1 MAAAPPGKALGTPR
15 YDDRVDVDPGLDA
28 GDVVRILGRSL
39 AYVWPHRRLFGLKFL
54 LMLGGFAPA
63 LVAPWPLKILIDH
76 VAIERPLAEAD
87 VRFPPF
93 MAPFLDA
100 IANLDVGGLLL
111 ATLGLLAALVAVFG
125 TGVGETRGNFAFL
138 AQGQDTATQSE
149 NMISAGWSIAGG
161 FWGLADLLCN
171 IRLVQRVTDSLRTQ
185 LFDRLVRL
193 PMPVLD
199 DQRIGDGVYRTM
211 YDAPAIQGICF
222 DLTLMPAVSLLG
234 AVVAVVIMHYS
245 YGDVVPELVWLAVA
259 TMPAAF
265 LFTAPLAGWARSA
278 SQASRAA
285 GTATTNRVEEDMANI
300 AAVQSH
306 GAEGRARRGFARA
319 SAESFRRYRH
329 IVVVNIGIE
338 AASSMAMLALG
349 IWAFLLVTDRVVAGE
364 LLPGSFLV
372 VLGQFVTVA
381 GAAITC
387 GRLWV
392 DFQGNAAGVR
402 RVFFFLDLQR
412 EPEGASARAGGA
424 LPARPP
430 RWNRRTAVDA
440 GPATLPIG
448 EIAFEGVGFAYDGSI
463 AQGDGFAQETRPTLA
478 DVSFRARAGQLVAV
492 VGPTGAGKTTLAYMI
507 PRFLEPTAGRVLIDR
522 VDASTL
528 PRDEL
533 RARATY
539 IFQEHMFFASSIAD
553 NLRLGRP
560 GASDDEVRAAARAAG
575 ADDFVQALPAG
586 YQTVLG
592 RDGDT
597 LSVGQK
603 QRLSIARGLLRETP
617 VLILDEPTAALD
629 PESERAVVATLAAR
643 KHRRLVFVIA
653 HRLTTIA
660 SADRVLFLEQGR
672 IAEQGPPQE
681 LRRRDGPFRRFLAL
695 QEG

>member
-1 MAAAPPGKALGTPR
+1 MAATAPQSAPRTPR
-15 YDDRVDVDPGLDA
+15 YDDRIDVDPTLA
-28 GDVVRILGRSL
+28 AADVLRILRRSL
-39 AYVWPHRRLFGLKFL
+39 AYIWPHRRLFGLKFL
-54 LMLGGFAPA
+54 LMLGSFAPA
-63 LVAPWPLKILIDH
+63 LVAPWPLKILVDH
-76 VAIERPLAEAD
+76 VVVERPLAEAD

-100 IANLDVGGLLL
+100 IADLDTSDVLL
-111 ATLGLLAALVAVFG
+111 ATLGLLVALVAIFG
-125 TGVGETRGNFAFL
+125 TGVGETRGNLAFL

-149 NMISAGWSIAGG
+149 NMISAGWSMAGG
-161 FWGLADLLCN
+161 VWGLADLLCN
-171 IRLVQRVTDSLRTQ
+171 IRLVQRVTDGLRTE

-222 DLTLMPAVSLLG
+222 DITLMPAVALLG
-234 AVVAVVIMHYS
+234 AVVSVVVMHYS
-245 YGDVVPELVWLAVA
+245 YGDAIPELVWLAVA

-265 LFTAPLAGWARSA
+265 LFTAPLAGWARAA

-285 GTATTNRVEEDMANI
+285 GTATTNRVEEDVANI

-306 GAEGRARRGFARA
+306 GVEGRSRRGFARA

-338 AASSMAMLALG
+338 ATSSLALLALG

-372 VLGQFVTVA
+372 VLAQFGAVA
-381 GAAITC
+381 GAAITF

-402 RVFFFLDLQR
+402 RVFFFLDLHG
-412 EPEGASARAGGA
+412 EPGGGLEDGKAPSAAKPARQSGTIAARAG
-424 LPARPP
+424 PQTP
-430 RWNRRTAVDA
+430 
-440 GPATLPIG
+440 LPIA
-448 EIAFEGVGFAYDGSI
+448 EIAFEGVGFAY
-463 AQGDGFAQETRPTLA
+463 GDGERPTLA
-478 DVSFRARAGQLVAV
+478 DVSFRAAAGQLVAI

-507 PRFLEPTAGRVLIDR
+507 PRFLDPTAGRLLIDG
-522 VDASTL
+522 VDARTL
-528 PRDEL
+528 SRDAL
-533 RARATY
+533 RARVTY
-539 IFQEHMFFASSIAD
+539 IFQEHMFFAASIAD
-553 NLRLGRP
+553 NVRLGRP
-560 GASDDEVRAAARAAG
+560 AANDDQVRRAVQAAG
-575 ADDFVQALPAG
+575 ADGFVQALPDG
-586 YQTVLG
+586 DQTVLG

-643 KHRRLVFVIA
+643 KQQRLVFVIA
-653 HRLTTIA
+653 HRLSTIA
-660 SADRVLFLEQGR
+660 SADWVLFLEQGR

-681 LRRRDGPFRRFLAL
+681 LRRRDGPFRRFVAL

>member
-1 MAAAPPGKALGTPR
+1 MAATAARSPPR
-15 YDDRVDVDPGLDA
+15 YDDRIDVDPTLA
-28 GDVVRILGRSL
+28 AADVLRILRRSL
-39 AYVWPHRRLFGLKFL
+39 AYIRPHWRLFGLKFL
-54 LMLGGFAPA
+54 LMLGSFAPA

-76 VAIERPLAEAD
+76 VVVERPLAEAD

-100 IANLDVGGLLL
+100 IANLDTSDVLL
-111 ATLGLLAALVAVFG
+111 ATLGLLVALVAVFG
-125 TGVGETRGNFAFL
+125 TGVGETRGNLAFL

-149 NMISAGWSIAGG
+149 NMISAGWSMAGG
-161 FWGLADLLCN
+161 LWGLADLLCN
-171 IRLVQRVTDSLRTQ
+171 IRLVQRVTDSLRTE

-222 DLTLMPAVSLLG
+222 DITLMPAVALLG
-234 AVVAVVIMHYS
+234 AVVSVVVMHYS
-245 YGDVVPELVWLAVA
+245 YGDVIPELVWLAVA

-285 GTATTNRVEEDMANI
+285 GTATTNRVEEDVANV

-306 GAEGRARRGFARA
+306 GAEARSRRGFARA

-338 AASSMAMLALG
+338 ATSSLALLALG

-372 VLGQFVTVA
+372 VLAQFGAVA
-381 GAAITC
+381 GAAITF

-402 RVFFFLDLQR
+402 RVFFFLDLHG
-412 EPEGASARAGGA
+412 EPAGDSDGGPEESSAPLAA
-424 LPARPP
+424 KPARRDGDPSAP
-430 RWNRRTAVDA
+430 
-440 GPATLPIG
+440 LPIA
-448 EIAFEGVGFAYDGSI
+448 EIAFEGVGFDYG
-463 AQGDGFAQETRPTLA
+463 GDSERPTLA
-478 DVSFRARAGQLVAV
+478 DISFRAAAGQLVAI

-507 PRFLEPTAGRVLIDR
+507 PRFLDPTAGRLLIDG
-522 VDASTL
+522 VDARTL
-528 PRDEL
+528 PRDAL
-533 RARATY
+533 RARVTY
-539 IFQEHMFFASSIAD
+539 IFQEHMFFAASIAD
-553 NLRLGRP
+553 NVRLGRP
-560 GASDDEVRAAARAAG
+560 AADDDQVRRAVQAAG
-575 ADDFVQALPAG
+575 ADGFVQALPDG
-586 YQTVLG
+586 DQTVLG

-617 VLILDEPTAALD
+617 VLVLDEPTAALD
-629 PESERAVVATLAAR
+629 PASERAVVATLAAS
-643 KHRRLVFVIA
+643 KQQRLVFVIA

-660 SADRVLFLEQGR
+660 SADWVLFLDQGR

-681 LRRRDGPFRRFLAL
+681 LRRRDGPFRRFLGL
-695 QEG
+695 QQG

>member
-1 MAAAPPGKALGTPR
+1 MAATAPESAPNAPV
-15 YDDRVDVDPGLDA
+15 YDDRIDVDPTLA
-28 GDVVRILGRSL
+28 AADVLRILRRSL
-39 AYVWPHRRLFGLKFL
+39 AYIWPHWRLFGLKFL
-54 LMLGGFAPA
+54 LMLGSFAPA
-63 LVAPWPLKILIDH
+63 LVAPWPLKILVDH
-76 VAIERPLAEAD
+76 VVVERPLAEAD

-100 IANLDVGGLLL
+100 IAHFDTSDVLL
-111 ATLGLLAALVAVFG
+111 ATLGLLVALVAIFG
-125 TGVGETRGNFAFL
+125 TGVGETRGNLAFL

-149 NMISAGWSIAGG
+149 NMISAGWSMAGG
-161 FWGLADLLCN
+161 LWGLADLLCN
-171 IRLVQRVTDSLRTQ
+171 IRLVQRVTDSLRTA
-185 LFDRLVRL
+185 LFDRLLRL

-222 DLTLMPAVSLLG
+222 DITLMPAVALLG
-234 AVVAVVIMHYS
+234 AVVSVVVMHYS
-245 YGDVVPELVWLAVA
+245 YGDVIPELVWLAVA

-265 LFTAPLAGWARSA
+265 LFTAPLAGWARAA

-285 GTATTNRVEEDMANI
+285 GTATTNRVEEDVANI

-306 GAEGRARRGFARA
+306 GAEGRSRRGFARA

-338 AASSMAMLALG
+338 ATSSLALLALG

-372 VLGQFVTVA
+372 VLAQFGAVA
-381 GAAITC
+381 GAAITF

-402 RVFFFLDLQR
+402 RVFFFLDLH
-412 EPEGASARAGGA
+412 GGA
-424 LPARPP
+424 EESKAPSAAEPAER
-430 RWNRRTAVDA
+430 NGATTADA
-440 GPATLPIG
+440 APSATPIA
-448 EIAFEGVGFAYDGSI
+448 EIAFEGVGFDYG
-463 AQGDGFAQETRPTLA
+463 GDGERSTLA
-478 DVSFRARAGQLVAV
+478 DISFRAAAGQLVAI

-507 PRFLEPTAGRVLIDR
+507 PRFLDPTAGRLLIDG
-522 VDASTL
+522 VDARTL
-528 PRDEL
+528 PRDAL
-533 RARATY
+533 RARVTY
-539 IFQEHMFFASSIAD
+539 IFQEHMFFAASIAD
-553 NLRLGRP
+553 NVRLGRP
-560 GASDDEVRAAARAAG
+560 AADDDQVRRAVQAAG
-575 ADDFVQALPAG
+575 AGGFVQALPDG
-586 YQTVLG
+586 YETVLG

-660 SADRVLFLEQGR
+660 SADWVLFLEQGR
-672 IAEQGPPQE
+672 IVEQGPPQE
-681 LRRRDGPFRRFLAL
+681 LRRRDGPFRRFVGL

>member
-1 MAAAPPGKALGTPR
+1 MAAAAPEAAPSAAR
-15 YDDRVDVDPGLDA
+15 YDDRIDVDPVLGT
-28 GDVVRILGRSL
+28 GDVLRILRRSL

-54 LMLGGFAPA
+54 LMLGSFAPA
-63 LVAPWPLKILIDH
+63 LVAPWPLKIMIDH
-76 VAIERPLAEAD
+76 VVIERPLAETD

-100 IANLDVGGLLL
+100 IAGLDTSGVLL

-125 TGVGETRGNFAFL
+125 AGVGETRGNFAFL

-149 NMISAGWSIAGG
+149 NMVSAGWSIAGG
-161 FWGLADLLCN
+161 LWGLADLLCN
-171 IRLVQRVTDSLRTQ
+171 IRLVQRVTDGLRTE
-185 LFDRLVRL
+185 LFGRLVRL

-222 DLTLMPAVSLLG
+222 DITLMPAVSLLG
-234 AVVAVVIMHYS
+234 AVVAVVMMHYS
-245 YGDVVPELVWLAVA
+245 YGDVIPELVWLAAA

-285 GTATTNRVEEDMANI
+285 GAATTNRVEEDVANI

-306 GAEGRARRGFARA
+306 GAEARSRRGFARA
-319 SAESFRRYRH
+319 SAESFRRFRH
-329 IVVVNIGIE
+329 IVVVNIGID
-338 AASSMAMLALG
+338 AASGLAMLALG

-372 VLGQFVTVA
+372 VLAQFGAVA
-381 GAAITC
+381 GAAITV

-402 RVFFFLDLQR
+402 RVFFFLDLHR
-412 EPEGASARAGGA
+412 KTTVPDSAAAEPRHH
-424 LPARPP
+424 
-430 RWNRRTAVDA
+430 RRRRI
-440 GPATLPIG
+440 PCRKRHPIA
-448 EIAFEGVGFAYDGSI
+448 EIAFEGVGFAYADG
-463 AQGDGFAQETRPTLA
+463 RPTLA
-478 DVSFRARAGQLVAV
+478 DVSFRARAGQLVAI
-492 VGPTGAGKTTLAYMI
+492 VGPTGAGKTTLAYMV
-507 PRFLEPTAGRVLIDR
+507 PRFLDPTAGRLLIDR
-522 VDASTL
+522 VDARTL

-533 RARATY
+533 RARVTY
-539 IFQEHMFFASSIAD
+539 IFQEHMFFGASIAD

-560 GASDDEVRAAARAAG
+560 AASDDELRQAARAAG
-575 ADDFVQALPAG
+575 AHDFLQALPAG

-597 LSVGQK
+597 LSAGQK

-660 SADRVLFLEQGR
+660 SADWVLFLEQGR
-672 IAEQGPPQE
+672 IAEQGPPEE
-681 LRRRDGPFRRFLAL
+681 LRRRDGPFRRFATL

>member
-1 MAAAPPGKALGTPR
+1 MAAAAPEAAPSAVR
-15 YDDRVDVDPGLDA
+15 YDDRIDVDPVLGA
-28 GDVVRILGRSL
+28 GDVLRILRRSL

-63 LVAPWPLKILIDH
+63 LVAPWPLKIMIDH
-76 VAIERPLAEAD
+76 VVIERPLAETD

-93 MAPFLDA
+93 MASFLDA
-100 IANLDVGGLLL
+100 IAGLDTSDVLL

-125 TGVGETRGNFAFL
+125 AGVGETRGNFAFL

-149 NMISAGWSIAGG
+149 NMVSAGWSIAGG
-161 FWGLADLLCN
+161 LWGLADLLCN
-171 IRLVQRVTDSLRTQ
+171 IRLVQRVTDGLRTE
-185 LFDRLVRL
+185 LFGRLVRL

-222 DLTLMPAVSLLG
+222 DITLMPAVSLLG
-234 AVVAVVIMHYS
+234 AVVAVVMMHYS
-245 YGDVVPELVWLAVA
+245 YGDVIPELVWLAAA

-285 GTATTNRVEEDMANI
+285 GAATTNRVEEGVANI

-306 GAEGRARRGFARA
+306 GAEARSRRGFARA
-319 SAESFRRYRH
+319 SAESFRRFRH
-329 IVVVNIGIE
+329 IVMVNIGID
-338 AASSMAMLALG
+338 AASGLAMLALG

-372 VLGQFVTVA
+372 VLTQFGTVA
-381 GAAITC
+381 GAVITV

-402 RVFFFLDLQR
+402 RVFFFLDLHR
-412 EPEGASARAGGA
+412 KTAVPGGA
-424 LPARPP
+424 AANAERRQGSRAAIAGNGLRAATPA
-430 RWNRRTAVDA
+430 
-440 GPATLPIG
+440 PIA
-448 EIAFEGVGFAYDGSI
+448 EIAFEGVGFAYADG
-463 AQGDGFAQETRPTLA
+463 RPTLA
-478 DVSFRARAGQLVAV
+478 DVSFRARAGQLVAI
-492 VGPTGAGKTTLAYMI
+492 VGPTGAGKTTLAYMV
-507 PRFLEPTAGRVLIDR
+507 PRFLDPTAGRLLIDR
-522 VDASTL
+522 VDARTL

-533 RARATY
+533 RARVTY
-539 IFQEHMFFASSIAD
+539 IFQEHMFFGASIAD

-560 GASDDEVRAAARAAG
+560 AASDDELRQAARAAG
-575 ADDFVQALPAG
+575 AHDFLQALPAG

-660 SADRVLFLEQGR
+660 SADWVLFLEQGR
-672 IAEQGPPQE
+672 IAEQGPPEE
-681 LRRRDGPFRRFLAL
+681 LRRRDGPFRRFATL